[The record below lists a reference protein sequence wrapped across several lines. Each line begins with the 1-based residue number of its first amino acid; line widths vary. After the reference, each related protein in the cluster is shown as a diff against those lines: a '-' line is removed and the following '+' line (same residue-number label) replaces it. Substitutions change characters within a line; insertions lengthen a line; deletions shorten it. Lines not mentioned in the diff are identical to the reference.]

1 MRKRTPLFVL
11 AACAV
16 LLAPALGQVVEEIV
30 AIVNDDVITLSEY
43 KEQYDATVQQLRSAL
58 QGEEY
63 EKQYQMVKKELL
75 NMMITDLLLMQ
86 QAKEKN
92 LNVSEQV
99 KMAIENIKKE
109 NNIESDDDLKRG
121 LQQQGLDYNL
131 WIKQLEDNML
141 KQATIY
147 SEVDRSIVLD
157 DSEIVGYYKQHPG
170 EFTDPEEYHIRAV
183 YLASEGKTPE
193 ALAEA
198 RALVSGK
205 VKAGEPFNALA
216 KEYSEGPAK
225 EAEGDLGRFK
235 KGELDKTLD
244 QAVASLKPGETS
256 DWVETKN
263 GWYLLKLEDKKD
275 SRLKAFDEVKKDVE
289 EKLYNEKKQ
298 KKLEDYLKTIREKS
312 YIKILKENPL
322 NLD

>member
-1 MRKRTPLFVL
+1 MRKRIPVF
-11 AACAV
+11 AV
-16 LLAPALGQVVEEIV
+16 IGLVILLAPAVGQVVEEIV
-30 AIVNDDVITLSEY
+30 AVVNDDVITLSQV
-43 KEQYDATVQQLRSAL
+43 KEQFDATVQQLRSAL
-58 QGEEY
+58 QGAEY
-63 EKQYQMVKKELL
+63 EAQYQMLKKDLL

-99 KMAIENIKKE
+99 KMAVENIKKE

-121 LQQQGLDYNL
+121 LQQQGLDFDE

-157 DSEIVGYYKQHPG
+157 DSEIVGYYKAHPL
-170 EFTDPEEYHIRAV
+170 EFTEPEEYNVRGI

-193 ALAEA
+193 ALVEA
-198 RALVSGK
+198 RALILGK
-205 VKAGEPFNALA
+205 VQAGEPFNALA

-225 EAEGDLGRFK
+225 EAEGDLGRFR
-235 KGELDKTLD
+235 KGELDKALE
-244 QAVASLKPGETS
+244 QSVAKLKPGETG

-263 GWYLLKLEDKKD
+263 GWYLLKLEEKKD
-275 SRLKAFDEVKKDVE
+275 SRLRAFEEVKKEVE
-289 EKLYNEKKQ
+289 EKLYAEKKQ
-298 KKLEDYLKTIREKS
+298 KKLEEYLKTLREKS
-312 YIKILKENPL
+312 YVKILKENPL
-322 NLD
+322 DL